1 MKTVLIVED
10 DWVYARITSNWLIKN
25 GVNTRYVLSIN
36 AAKVFLTE
44 KHVDLVLSD
53 FYLPEGN
60 SMELLEWMKS
70 HGFIIP
76 FLVMTG
82 YGDIERAVEAI
93 KNGADNYLI
102 KPVQSER
109 VLSIITG
116 LLSETEEVTENR
128 LTYYQGKSPIA
139 MKTQEYIKIAAPVD
153 SLTIL
158 IRGGS
163 GTGKEYAA
171 KQIHTLSKRAK
182 APFVAVDCGSLP
194 KDLAASELFG
204 YMKGAF
210 TGATENKGGLFA
222 AANHGT
228 LFLDE
233 VGNLG
238 LDTQRLLL
246 RCLQEKKYRPV
257 GSEVEINSN
266 IRLVTATNEDL
277 EKAITE
283 KRFRED
289 LFHRLNEFPIYMPS
303 LTECPDDIIPLSEF
317 FLKLANKELNK
328 KVIGFDREVLRI
340 FYAYPWPGNLRELRA
355 VIRRATLL
363 AKDEWITADELII
376 QANGTPIGTYVLN
389 DERLER
395 ENIIKVLIE
404 TGNNKR
410 QAAKK
415 LGISRSTLYEKI
427 KKYHIE

>member
-10 DWVYARITSNWLIKN
+10 DWVYARITSNWLMKN

-36 AAKVFLTE
+36 AAKIFLTE

-109 VLSIITG
+109 VLGIITG

-128 LTYYQGKSPIA
+128 LTYYQGKSPVA

-204 YMKGAF
+204 YVKGAF

-303 LTECPDDIIPLSEF
+303 LTECPDDIIPLAEF
-317 FLKLANKELNK
+317 FLELANKELNK
-328 KVIGFDREVLRI
+328 NVIGFDREVLRI

-427 KKYHIE
+427 KKYHI

>member
-1 MKTVLIVED
+1 
-10 DWVYARITSNWLIKN
+10 
-25 GVNTRYVLSIN
+25 
-36 AAKVFLTE
+36 
-44 KHVDLVLSD
+44 
-53 FYLPEGN
+53 
-60 SMELLEWMKS
+60 
-70 HGFIIP
+70 
-76 FLVMTG
+76 
-82 YGDIERAVEAI
+82 
-93 KNGADNYLI
+93 
-102 KPVQSER
+102 
-109 VLSIITG
+109 
-116 LLSETEEVTENR
+116 
-128 LTYYQGKSPIA
+128 